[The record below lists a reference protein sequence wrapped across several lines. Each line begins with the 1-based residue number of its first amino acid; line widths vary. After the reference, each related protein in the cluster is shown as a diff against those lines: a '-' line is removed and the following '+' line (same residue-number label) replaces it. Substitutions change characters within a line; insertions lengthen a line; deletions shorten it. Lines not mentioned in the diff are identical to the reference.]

1 MKSGNG
7 MREAGKQPA
16 DDDSGRWPIDMG
28 TSDPTLPDVSLLGQ
42 AAIPCSPSPV
52 GQRSTDAYATG
63 HWYDEPNDLL
73 SQYLADVRQYTMLS
87 RAAELQAFRHLEQCR
102 MRVHRILYLSPVA
115 LTTLTRVAVRVQ
127 DATVPIQSV
136 ISCKPEDSVTVAQQR
151 GHFVDAVDHLRALAV
166 QIHHVHARRGA
177 STRTRWERREDR
189 RELQR
194 LWRQWLDTCTAL
206 QFRAVV
212 HDALRADVERA
223 AWRPGSTPQGC
234 PVQRAWL
241 RASQRVMQAK
251 QRIFHANLRLVVYVA
266 MRFRERDVPLLD
278 LIQEGNLGL
287 MRAIEKFD
295 YHRGVKFVTY
305 AHWWVRQ
312 AISRAV
318 VEQARTVRL
327 PSYVVDRQNKLLTED
342 RRLRGR
348 HGRRPSVEELSA
360 ALGWTVQD
368 VDDLRRAI
376 QPVRRLQK
384 PTTDNGGIVEDLLAD
399 ERYNEPA
406 QQIET
411 EQMQRYV
418 AQGLAILP
426 ERQARILRL
435 RYGLATGQP
444 QSLQQIGDQMG
455 LSRERIRQLEQAAFP
470 TLRNSPYG
478 ASLAELARRA

>member
-1 MKSGNG
+1 MH
-7 MREAGKQPA
+7 PV
-16 DDDSGRWPIDMG
+16 DDDGDSWYTEMSP
-28 TSDPTLPDVSLLGQ
+28 SDTTIPDGMLPDQ
-42 AAIPCSPSPV
+42 TAIPCTSPPA
-52 GQRSTDAYATG
+52 GEHAAGALATG
-63 HWYDEPNDLL
+63 HWDEEPNDLL
-73 SQYLADVRQYTMLS
+73 SQYLDDVRRYKMLS
-87 RAAELQAFRHLEQCR
+87 RADELRAFIHLAQCQA
-102 MRVHRILYLSPVA
+102 RVHRVLYLSSGA
-115 LTTLTRVAVRVQ
+115 LSTLTRVAARVRG
-127 DATVPIQSV
+127 AALPIQSV
-136 ISCKPEDSVTVAQQR
+136 MQCDTDDPGTLAQQR
-151 GHFVDAVDHLRALAV
+151 ARFVDTVQHLCTLAAQISHLRT
-166 QIHHVHARRGA
+166 QRGA
-177 STRTRWERREDR
+177 SGKTHWARREHR
-189 RELQR
+189 RALQHV
-194 LWRQWLDTCTAL
+194 WQQWLDTCTAL
-206 QFRAVV
+206 RLRSVV
-212 HDALRADVERA
+212 HDALRADIERA
-223 AWRPGSTPQGC
+223 ALRPLGVPPRC
-234 PVQRAWL
+234 PAPRAWQ
-241 RASQRVMQAK
+241 RASQRVLQAK
-251 QRIFHANLRLVVYVA
+251 QHIFHANLRLVVYVA

-327 PSYVVDRQNKLLTED
+327 PSYVVDRQNKLFTED

-348 HGRRPSVEELSA
+348 HGRQPSREELSA

-376 QPVRRLQK
+376 QPVQRLQK
-384 PTTDNGGIVEDLLAD
+384 PTTDDGGVVEDLLAD
-399 ERYNEPA
+399 ERYTEPA
-406 QQIET
+406 QQIEA

-455 LSRERIRQLEQAAFP
+455 LSRERIRQLEQAAFA
-470 TLRNSPYG
+470 TLRGSPYG
-478 ASLAELARRA
+478 AVLAEFARMA